1 MGLLKGFLIMSKW
14 KDSLNQPS
22 LFLRE
27 EEVRRG
33 IELLYFA
40 YRDFTEGA
48 DEILTDMNF
57 GRAHHRVLY
66 FVGRNPETSVSGLL
80 DLLRITKQSL
90 SRVLNQLVD
99 EGFIEQKQGTR
110 DRRQRL
116 LSLTDK
122 GNELEKKLFQAQKDR
137 IAKAYR
143 SAGVEAVSGY
153 WDVLLNIVHEENRDK
168 VLKHIK

>member
-1 MGLLKGFLIMSKW
+1 MSEW
-14 KDSLNQPS
+14 KASLAQPS

-48 DEILTDMNF
+48 DEILADMSM

-66 FVGRNPETSVSGLL
+66 FVGRNPGTNVSGLL

-90 SRVLNQLVD
+90 SRVLNQLIE
-99 EGFIEQKQGTR
+99 EGYIEQIQGVK

-116 LSLTDK
+116 LYLTEK
-122 GNELEKKLFQAQKDR
+122 GIGFEQNLFKAQKDR
-137 IAKAYR
+137 IAQAYR
-143 SAGVEAVSGY
+143 AAGVEAVSGY
-153 WDVLLNIVHEENRDK
+153 WDVLLNIVREENREK
-168 VLKHIK
+168 VLKRIK